1 MLYFNPAELRAVVAE
16 VRANQ
21 CALVL
26 AKDDGVNLM
35 PAVGERNVTG
45 RIKHLAYADGCHPEK
60 DDAWYETS
68 RRRRLW
74 RGADA
79 ERQLYRANTVARP

>member
-1 MLYFNPAELRAVVAE
+1 MLHFNPAELRAVVAE

-26 AKDDGVNLM
+26 AKDDGVYLM
-35 PAVGERNVTG
+35 PAVGERNATG
-45 RIKHLAYADGCHPEK
+45 RIKHLAYADGCHPDK

-68 RRRRLW
+68 RRLV
-74 RGADA
+74 GGDDFG
-79 ERQLYRANTVARP
+79 EELSLIHI